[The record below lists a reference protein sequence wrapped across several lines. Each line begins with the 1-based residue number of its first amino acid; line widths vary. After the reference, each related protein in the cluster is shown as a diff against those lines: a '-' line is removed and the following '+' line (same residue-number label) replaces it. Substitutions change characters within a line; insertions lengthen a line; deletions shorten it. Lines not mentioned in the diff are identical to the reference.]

1 MNTKLVMAG
10 AILAVSVS
18 LGIYFA
24 TAANEISSQTILDTG
39 KTVIGQDIQYPS
51 GSPLITSE
59 IVTIPVGAETGPH
72 IHEYPMFGYMIEGE
86 ITVDYGDQ
94 GIKTFLKGDSLVE
107 AINYTHNGK
116 NTGNEPAKI
125 LVVVIGEK

>member
-51 GSPLITSE
+51 GSPLITSK

-72 IHEYPMFGYMIEGE
+72 IHEYPMFGPNNAEHS
-86 ITVDYGDQ
+86 V
-94 GIKTFLKGDSLVE
+94 
-107 AINYTHNGK
+107 
-116 NTGNEPAKI
+116 PARVKR
-125 LVVVIGEK
+125 